1 MQNNLSTPWQPANP
15 DRLAKQ
21 FSRLG
26 WIGFWIQFALL
37 AVPIILLV
45 YVLFVSSP
53 ESAQRRGIDLSNYLS
68 FGSLLVMVFTTFWF
82 YRYTRLG
89 KRIADPELRPPQS
102 SALRTLW
109 IGLWAGCL
117 GIFFSMLLLLSAVGR
132 MLFVLMANPQTGMQI
147 AQGLGTD
154 PTKSLSAMDA
164 VSLTSLLFLLTA
176 ELLVLTFSLWLLF
189 RTTRPSAAIAEAT
202 TDGQEEDTQD
212 KE

>member
-89 KRIADPELRPPQS
+89 KRIADPALRPPQS

-147 AQGLGTD
+147 AQSLGTD

-176 ELLVLTFSLWLLF
+176 ELLVLAFSLWLLF

-202 TDGQEEDTQD
+202 TDV
-212 KE
+212 

>member
-1 MQNNLSTPWQPANP
+1 MQNNPRTPWQPANP

-37 AVPIILLV
+37 AVPIVLLV

-202 TDGQEEDTQD
+202 TDGREANT
-212 KE
+212 

>member
-1 MQNNLSTPWQPANP
+1 MQNNPSTHCQPANP

-21 FSRLG
+21 FSRRG

-45 YVLFVSSP
+45 YVLFFSSP

-82 YRYTRLG
+82 YRYTGLG

-102 SALRTLW
+102 SAVRTLW

-132 MLFVLMANPQTGMQI
+132 ILFVLMANPQTGMQI

-202 TDGQEEDTQD
+202 TDGREANT
-212 KE
+212 

>member
-1 MQNNLSTPWQPANP
+1 MHNNLSTRWQPANP
-15 DRLAKQ
+15 ERLAKQ

-176 ELLVLTFSLWLLF
+176 ELLVLTFSLLLLF

-212 KE
+212 K

>member
-1 MQNNLSTPWQPANP
+1 MQNKLSTHWQPANP
-15 DRLAKQ
+15 ERLAKQ

-26 WIGFWIQFALL
+26 WIGFWIQLALL
-37 AVPIILLV
+37 AILIVLLV

-53 ESAQRRGIDLSNYLS
+53 ESAQRRGIDLGNYLS
-68 FGSLLVMVFTTFWF
+68 YGSLLVMVFTTFWF

-102 SALRTLW
+102 SVLRALW
-109 IGLWAGCL
+109 IGLWAGSL

-147 AQGLGTD
+147 AQSLGTD

-189 RTTRPSAAIAEAT
+189 RTSRPSAEIAEASI
-202 TDGQEEDTQD
+202 DDQEQDTQ
-212 KE
+212 EN

>member
-37 AVPIILLV
+37 AVPIVLLV

-202 TDGQEEDTQD
+202 TDDLEADT
-212 KE
+212 

>member
-1 MQNNLSTPWQPANP
+1 MHNNPSTPWQPANP
-15 DRLAKQ
+15 ERLAKQ

-26 WIGFWIQFALL
+26 WIGFWIQAALL
-37 AVPIILLV
+37 AVPIALLV
-45 YVLFVSSP
+45 YILFVSSP

-202 TDGQEEDTQD
+202 TDGREADTQD
-212 KE
+212 K

>member
-37 AVPIILLV
+37 AAPIVLLV

-202 TDGQEEDTQD
+202 SDDQEADTQD
-212 KE
+212 K

>member
-1 MQNNLSTPWQPANP
+1 MK
-15 DRLAKQ
+15 R
-21 FSRLG
+21 
-26 WIGFWIQFALL
+26 ALH
-37 AVPIILLV
+37 
-45 YVLFVSSP
+45 YVVSSP
-53 ESAQRRGIDLSNYLS
+53 ESAQRRCIDLSNYLS
-68 FGSLLVMVFTTFWF
+68 YGSLLVMVFTTFWF

-89 KRIADPELRPPQS
+89 KRIADPDLRPPQS

-117 GIFFSMLLLLSAVGR
+117 GIFFSMLLLLNAVGR

-164 VSLTSLLFLLTA
+164 VSLTVLLVLLTA

-189 RTTRPSAAIAEAT
+189 RTTRPSAAIAEAK
-202 TDGQEEDTQD
+202 TDDQEADTQD
-212 KE
+212 K

>member
-1 MQNNLSTPWQPANP
+1 MQNNPSTPWQPANP
-15 DRLAKQ
+15 ERLAKQ

-37 AVPIILLV
+37 AVPIVLLV

-189 RTTRPSAAIAEAT
+189 RTTRPSAAIADAT
-202 TDGQEEDTQD
+202 TDG
-212 KE
+212 

>member
-37 AVPIILLV
+37 AVPIVLLV

-147 AQGLGTD
+147 AQSLGTD

-202 TDGQEEDTQD
+202 TDGQEADTQD
-212 KE
+212 K

>member
-37 AVPIILLV
+37 AVPIVLLV

-176 ELLVLTFSLWLLF
+176 ELLVLTLSLWLLF

-202 TDGQEEDTQD
+202 TDDREADTQD
-212 KE
+212 K

>member
-37 AVPIILLV
+37 AVPIVLLV

-202 TDGQEEDTQD
+202 TDDQEADTQD
-212 KE
+212 K

>member
-15 DRLAKQ
+15 ERLAKQ

-37 AVPIILLV
+37 AVPIILLI

-117 GIFFSMLLLLSAVGR
+117 GILFSMLLLLSAVGR

-176 ELLVLTFSLWLLF
+176 ELLVLTLSLWLLF
-189 RTTRPSAAIAEAT
+189 RTTRPSAGITEPTNDGREA
-202 TDGQEEDTQD
+202 DTQN
-212 KE
+212 K

>member
-1 MQNNLSTPWQPANP
+1 MHNNPSTPWQPANP
-15 DRLAKQ
+15 ERLAKQ

-26 WIGFWIQFALL
+26 WIGFWIQAALL

-202 TDGQEEDTQD
+202 TDGREADTQD
-212 KE
+212 K

>member
-21 FSRLG
+21 FSHLG
-26 WIGFWIQFALL
+26 WLGFWIQFALL
-37 AVPIILLV
+37 AIPIVLLV

-89 KRIADPELRPPQS
+89 KRIADPALRPPQS

-147 AQGLGTD
+147 AQSLGTD

-164 VSLTSLLFLLTA
+164 VSLASLLFLLTA

-189 RTTRPSAAIAEAT
+189 RTTRPSAAA
-202 TDGQEEDTQD
+202 DT
-212 KE
+212 